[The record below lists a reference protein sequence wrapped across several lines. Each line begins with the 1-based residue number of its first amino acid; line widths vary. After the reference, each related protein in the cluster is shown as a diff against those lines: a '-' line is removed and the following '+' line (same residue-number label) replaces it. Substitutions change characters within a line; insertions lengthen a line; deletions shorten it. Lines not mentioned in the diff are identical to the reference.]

1 MKSIEL
7 KRKVR
12 WVDADAAGRIYYARI
27 FDYAGE
33 AEWELLHRNGI
44 SRKELGNTYDFP
56 RVHAECHFKKI
67 LELGASFTIRLWP
80 AKLGRTSIRYSFE
93 VFLEGESPTIAVT
106 GSVTVVVLRDG
117 KPAEIPPQLRVA
129 FSNPESDI
137 DQGPGR
143 A

>member
-7 KRKVR
+7 QRKVR

-33 AEWELLHRNGI
+33 CEWELLHSIGI
-44 SRKELGNTYDFP
+44 NRKKLGDTYDFP

-67 LELGASFTIRLWP
+67 MELGESFTIRFWP

-93 VFLEGESPTIAVT
+93 VTLDNPDHEIAAT
-106 GSVTVVVLRDG
+106 GAVTVVVLHNG
-117 KPAEIPPQLRVA
+117 KPSPIPPQ
-129 FSNPESDI
+129 I
-137 DQGPGR
+137 R
-143 A
+143 AAYEP

>member
-33 AEWELLHRNGI
+33 AEWELLHSVGI

-56 RVHAECHFKKI
+56 RVHVECSFRKV

-80 AKLGRTSIRYSFE
+80 GKLNRSSIRYDFA
-93 VFLEGESPTIAVT
+93 VFLDEPLSEIAAE
-106 GSVTVVVLRDG
+106 GSVTVVVLHHG
-117 KPAEIPPQLRVA
+117 KPAEIPTEIRSA
-129 FSNPESDI
+129 YED
-137 DQGPGR
+137 
-143 A
+143 